1 MKADYITYRQ
11 AAAASVW
18 GILVQAVLS
27 AALLIYGLVCR
38 DHAAVTGSIFAGIG
52 VIAWIALAI
61 VFDQH
66 RRERIEAIEADALS
80 TSPLAGT
87 SVFSAT
93 ADDFRPAAKRLAGL
107 HKYFTP
113 AVSAI
118 VALMLLAGAFSRF
131 MSGKAT
137 MDPMDFTPPTSEG
150 WGLAIGLSVA
160 AIGFIFA
167 RYQAGMAKVPA
178 WSNLRAGASFAV
190 GTALIGLYI
199 GVANL
204 TDLVGPDGLVRWGRV
219 IVPIF
224 LGVIG
229 AEVVLHV
236 LLGLYRPRRSGEIP
250 QAAFDSRLL
259 SLLAAPDRIAQSISD
274 AVNYQL
280 GFDVTS
286 GWFYQL
292 LSRSLVPLVIFGVLV
307 VWLLS
312 AVAVVRPHQRAL
324 MFRFGSVVKQDHAP
338 GVHFKWPWPI
348 ESVYIPEYFA
358 RQANGKLAVKDYTV
372 TGVRTIELATPPPAT
387 LDPILWTNDHAG
399 EEVLQL
405 VRTSA
410 ASKAS
415 DLLDFAIV
423 SAEIPLQYVVSDV
436 LKFDTFAPPQQ
447 RDELLKA
454 VARRELVQFFQSA
467 TLDDMLGAKRLEL
480 SRLARAR
487 IQAAFDK
494 LGNGGAGVEVVF
506 LAIAGVH
513 PPKDTAGAFE
523 TPVQADQR
531 LQANVEAARAAE
543 VTELTQ
549 VAGDVI
555 LAREIVA
562 ELKSLETMRDGKSA
576 GTKGMD
582 DAAIRDQEFKV
593 QKLLEKAG
601 GSASAVLLAAQAER
615 WNRHMSVRG
624 VAARQQ
630 GRTALYTASPQLF
643 KAREY
648 FTTMRDVLKD
658 TRLYITPA
666 RGLIVDFNV
675 QDKDFGQD
683 IFSPG
688 KPGGS

>member
-11 AAAASVW
+11 AATASVW
-18 GILVQAVLS
+18 GVLVQAVLS
-27 AALLIYGLVCR
+27 AALLIYGLIGK
-38 DHAAVTGSIFAGIG
+38 DHAAVTGAIFAGIG
-52 VIAWIALAI
+52 IIAWIGLAV

-66 RRERIEAIEADALS
+66 RRERLEAIEADALS
-80 TSPLAGT
+80 STLLAGT
-87 SVFSAT
+87 SVFSAGV
-93 ADDFRPAAKRLAGL
+93 DDFRPAAKRLAGL
-107 HKYFTP
+107 HKFFTP
-113 AVSAI
+113 AIAVMVAVLLLIASSVRFVSGRTG
-118 VALMLLAGAFSRF
+118 VE
-131 MSGKAT
+131 T
-137 MDPMDFTPPTSEG
+137 MDFVPPVNEG

-167 RYQAGMAKVPA
+167 RYQAGMAKVTA

-204 TDLVGPDGLVRWGRV
+204 TDLVGPDLLLRWGRV
-219 IVPIF
+219 VIPVM
-224 LGVIG
+224 LGIIG
-229 AEVVLHV
+229 IEIVLHV
-236 LLGLYRPRRSGEIP
+236 LLGLYRPRRAGEIP

-286 GWFYQL
+286 GWFYKL
-292 LSRSLVPLVIFGVLV
+292 LSRSLVPLILFGVLV
-307 VWLLS
+307 IWALS

-324 MFRFGSVVKQDHAP
+324 MLRFGSVVKKDLEP
-338 GVHFKWPWPI
+338 GMHLKWPWPI
-348 ESVYIPEYFA
+348 ESVYIPEYYI
-358 RQANGKLAVKDYTV
+358 RESNGKLAVKDYTV

-399 EEVLQL
+399 EEVYQL
-405 VRTSA
+405 VRTGTG
-410 ASKAS
+410 SKAG

-423 SAEIPLQYVVSDV
+423 SAEIPLQYIVSDV
-436 LKFDTFAPPQQ
+436 LLYDSFAPPQQ

-454 VARRELVQFFQSA
+454 VARRELVRFFQNA
-467 TLDDMLGAKRLEL
+467 TLDDLLGANRLEL
-480 SRLARAR
+480 SRQARQR
-487 IQAAFDK
+487 IQSAFDK
-494 LGNGGAGVEVVF
+494 LGNGGAGVQVVY

-543 VTELTQ
+543 VTELTR
-549 VAGDVI
+549 VAGDVT
-555 LAREIVA
+555 LAREIVS
-562 ELKSLETMRDGKSA
+562 ELKALDDLRDRKGA
-576 GTKGMD
+576 GAKD
-582 DAAIRDQEFKV
+582 VSDANIRDQEFKV
-593 QKLLEKAG
+593 QKLLERAG
-601 GSASAVLLAAQAER
+601 GSASAVLLTAQAER

-624 VAARQQ
+624 IAARHQ
-630 GRTALYTASPQLF
+630 GRTAMYEASPQLF

-658 TRLYITPA
+658 ARLYITPKS
-666 RGLIVDFNV
+666 GLVVDFDV
-675 QDKDFGQD
+675 KDKDFGQD
-683 IFSPG
+683 VFTPG
-688 KPGGS
+688 KPGG